1 MVPQGAQAIRP
12 TRHTNIV
19 AIRAPLGSPAPW
31 SLVDA
36 LKDFSQRN
44 FPDFFPIRIMHY
56 IEDARRNLHSTRQT
70 GAPASLHDRAE
81 QTPGT
86 RATGEGVVRSVVPRV
101 RTSPEGT
108 RLAIPLVLRSG
119 TCLEQAPSP
128 RRATHNPRLPNQH
141 LLSSETHPHRIIW
154 GHSGAAWCLS
164 AGRSRPGPRH
174 RRAAH
179 RGARPVGPRRPQ
191 GRALDTSS
199 SSFWEK
205 NAPSSRFRATR

>member
-1 MVPQGAQAIRP
+1 MQEGIY
-12 TRHTNIV
+12 
-19 AIRAPLGSPAPW
+19 
-31 SLVDA
+31 A
-36 LKDFSQRN
+36 LYT
-44 FPDFFPIRIMHY
+44 PP
-56 IEDARRNLHSTRQT
+56 T

-86 RATGEGVVRSVVPRV
+86 RATGEGGLRSVVPRV

-119 TCLEQAPSP
+119 TCFEQAPSP
-128 RRATHNPRLPNQH
+128 RRATHKPQNQH
-141 LLSSETHPHRIIW
+141 LLSFETHPHIIW
-154 GHSGAAWCLS
+154 GPRATLRFHSGAAWCLS